1 VVHVAGI
8 EGDPR
13 PGFFYRRG
21 WPDRG
26 HEAWNGRSVWIC
38 LNDGM
43 ADTDEA
49 RYELISRQAGDW
61 SVRQRV
67 WSSPRAEPI
76 ELPPM
81 VARRRMLRGVF
92 LEEVMEAAPGSG
104 QDAFTRTAYLSFN
117 PINRRFEHV
126 TLDSRYPPV
135 MFETSVDDELEDSR
149 AIVLYVTGFTT
160 PSGFG
165 EIPPREWA
173 SQRRLL
179 MVQDPDTTV
188 CRQYWTLPQS
198 APFLAMEY
206 TYKRT

>member
-1 VVHVAGI
+1 VLLA
-8 EGDPR
+8 PWR
-13 PGFFYRRG
+13 T
-21 WPDRG
+21 
-26 HEAWNGRSVWIC
+26 WNGKSVSIW
-38 LNDGM
+38 LDESM
-43 ADTDEA
+43 AETDEA
-49 RYELISRQAGDW
+49 RYEVISRQAGDW

-67 WSSPRAEPI
+67 WSSPTAEPI

-81 VARRRMLRGVF
+81 VARRRMVRDVF
-92 LEEVMEAAPGSG
+92 LEEVMEAAPSSG
-104 QDAFTRTAYLSFN
+104 QAPFTRTAYLSFN

-135 MFETSVDDELEDSR
+135 MFETSVDDKLEDSR
-149 AIVLYVTGFTT
+149 TIVLYVTGFTT

-179 MVQDPDTTV
+179 TVQDPDTTV
-188 CRQYWTLPQS
+188 CRQYWTLPQR

-206 TYKRT
+206 AYERI

>member
-1 VVHVAGI
+1 MGLAGL
-8 EGDPR
+8 
-13 PGFFYRRG
+13 
-21 WPDRG
+21 
-26 HEAWNGRSVWIC
+26 AARSVGRPKRVIW
-38 LNDGM
+38 LNDAV

-49 RYELISRQAGDW
+49 RYELIGRQVGDW

-67 WSSPRAEPI
+67 WSSPSADPI

-81 VARRRMLRGVF
+81 VARRRMVRGVF

-104 QDAFTRTAYLSFN
+104 QDPFTRTAYLSFN

-135 MFETSVDDELEDSR
+135 MFETSVDDKIEDSR

-160 PSGFG
+160 PAGFG

-179 MVQDPDTTV
+179 MVQDPDTTL

-206 TYKRT
+206 TYKRSLSDASFAAGV